1 MLVHSLLY
9 FLYFSWLPGKACDCF
24 IKIEKFGRF
33 HVNDTLASD
42 HARVNCQFASSR
54 IFLQDIVLKNRSKNG
69 VKIKLNAKTTG
80 VVLGTPGLAKIAVLR
95 RNLLSLAIIFVC
107 ERTVFLLFYL

>member
-1 MLVHSLLY
+1 M
-9 FLYFSWLPGKACDCF
+9 
-24 IKIEKFGRF
+24 
-33 HVNDTLASD
+33 NDTLASD